1 MIIGLLE
8 KMFLA
13 GKITEE
19 EYRKKK
25 VEYVDMLYELYVKD
39 YITLE
44 ELKEKLNE

>member
-13 GKITEE
+13 GEITEE

-25 VEYVDMLYELYVKD
+25 VEYVDMLYELYVAGAATEWK
-39 YITLE
+39 
-44 ELKEKLNE
+44 K

>member
-1 MIIGLLE
+1 MIIGFLE

-13 GKITEE
+13 GEITEE

-25 VEYVDMLYELYVKD
+25 VEYIEMLYELYAKD

-44 ELKEKLNE
+44 LLRNGQNE